1 MYVHITLC
9 QGNLYISTDGGKH
22 WTLRVRGVKSYYWEV
37 SAYELSLAVRGSA
50 HNVTFYYLKDDESSN
65 STDKHTVYRSSVEYG
80 KDTVDYAR
88 EFDTSLGKIFSFA
101 VLEQFLWA
109 IKHNSD
115 GSQSLYIS
123 YKRKPF
129 KKIVVPVADSH
140 QRYFMYLLE
149 GKQLLLLIQHS
160 TSQSTSGYK
169 YNLYLSDVEGVSY
182 SLALEDVAYN
192 SRGNFDLEYI
202 EGLPG
207 TFIANQ
213 YISGLSGNGDNV
225 RTVISFDGGAEW
237 NLVQP
242 PSGVSTPDGSYCIPP
257 LCSLHFH
264 MSASANYTR
273 FGVASWDSIPGVIIA
288 HGTVGRKLSANPD
301 LYISRDG
308 GISWEKTLDG
318 TWGVNVMD
326 YGSVIV
332 AARDYYQR
340 SSSEVKYTCTEG
352 QTWLDYS
359 FSLEPVTVWG
369 VITEPGETTVVSF
382 LYATGR
388 SRVWMSVY
396 LNFTNIFLKTCASE
410 DYYLWEPWNDR
421 TDNELN
427 CQFGETLLIERRKVG
442 VCCFNGGDY
451 SRTVNSTPCAC
462 TADDFE
468 W

>member
-1 MYVHITLC
+1 MIDDEFNHNHLHLARSDNYGKSFVQVTFSGISRLSRVFFISPADKKNMIFGDELNRQLYITTDEGITFKPYTVPIDPLSIKPHPTVPDLLMGVSLDKGTPC
-9 QGNLYISTDGGKH
+9 SDRHGNLYISTDGGKH

-288 HGTVGRKLSANPD
+288 HGEYHHVGYHSCGDSLSAAW
-301 LYISRDG
+301 LRTMY
-308 GISWEKTLDG
+308 
-318 TWGVNVMD
+318 
-326 YGSVIV
+326 SV
-332 AARDYYQR
+332 
-340 SSSEVKYTCTEG
+340 T
-352 QTWLDYS
+352 
-359 FSLEPVTVWG
+359 
-369 VITEPGETTVVSF
+369 
-382 LYATGR
+382 
-388 SRVWMSVY
+388 
-396 LNFTNIFLKTCASE
+396 
-410 DYYLWEPWNDR
+410 
-421 TDNELN
+421 
-427 CQFGETLLIERRKVG
+427 
-442 VCCFNGGDY
+442 
-451 SRTVNSTPCAC
+451 
-462 TADDFE
+462 
-468 W
+468 